1 LTGERLMANGFHI
14 TITAVAGLVGST
26 VPLKPD
32 GVTTIGT
39 RSTCSLVTPSDRVAP
54 VHCRISREGSLWML
68 RCETDPRTGKRC
80 SVIVNDGRCAEMP
93 LRHGDRIEI
102 GCYRLRFDEPD
113 APPDPFEALA
123 APITL
128 TLLPPAQALTPR
140 VTALAGEQVLMGS
153 SETAL
158 WRLPDRTVS
167 RHHCRVE
174 FDGQAWIVRDL
185 QSRNG
190 TYVDGARV
198 STGTLTHGARLL
210 VGRYR
215 IDVSIAG

>member
-1 LTGERLMANGFHI
+1 MANGFRI
-14 TITAVAGLVGST
+14 TITAGTGLVGST

-32 GVTTIGT
+32 AATTIGT
-39 RSTCSLVTPSDRVAP
+39 RSTCSLVTPSERVAP
-54 VHCRISREGSLWML
+54 VHCKIAREGGDWVL
-68 RCETDPRTGKRC
+68 RCETDSRTQRLCG
-80 SVIVNDGRCAEMP
+80 VNVNDGRCTEFR

-113 APPDPFEALA
+113 GPPDPFEALA
-123 APITL
+123 PPITL
-128 TLLPPAQALTPR
+128 AAVPPPQQGNPR
-140 VTALAGEQVLMGS
+140 ITALAGERVLIGS
-153 SETAL
+153 SDTAL

-174 FDGQAWIVRDL
+174 FDGQNWIIRDL

-190 TYVDGARV
+190 TYVDGQRV
-198 STGTLTHGARLL
+198 ASTDLSHGSRIR

-215 IDVSIAG
+215 IEVAIEG

>member
-1 LTGERLMANGFHI
+1 MANGFRI
-14 TITAVAGLVGST
+14 TITAGAGLVGST

-32 GVTTIGT
+32 DSTTIGT

-54 VHCRISREGSLWML
+54 VHCRIRREGADWML
-68 RCETDPRTGKRC
+68 RCEVDPRTGKPC
-80 SVIVNDGRCAEMP
+80 SVIVNDGRCSETP
-93 LRHGDRIEI
+93 LRQGDRIEI

-123 APITL
+123 PPVTLSVVPPPQAP
-128 TLLPPAQALTPR
+128 TPR
-140 VTALAGEQVLMGS
+140 VTALAGERVLIGS
-153 SETAL
+153 SQTAL

-174 FDGQAWIVRDL
+174 FDGKAWQVRDL

-190 TYVDGARV
+190 TYVDGYRV
-198 STGTLTHGARLL
+198 ASGALEHGSRVL

-215 IDVSIAG
+215 IDVAIEA